1 MEVAILLF
9 YRRIFLTKTNKWC
22 VDIMFLFSYAGP
34 YLGLPLVKPHE
45 ISIPVLCEVQADPQS
60 HSRPK
65 YLPRIRFDS
74 AGSDKF
80 RYNYWN
86 YVLVVSSTSTTSE
99 ATVMCFLSPV
109 IRTTA
114 NANLAQNRFC
124 RVFFFLARCVVRVR
138 LCTPVSVLVLN
149 ADADTTRTATVQAR
163 QCAFTLCTNRY
174 RRRK

>member
-1 MEVAILLF
+1 
-9 YRRIFLTKTNKWC
+9 
-22 VDIMFLFSYAGP
+22 MFLFSYAGP

-124 RVFFFLARCVVRVR
+124 RVFFFWLGALCVSGFVHLYLSSCLMLMRIQREQPLCRRGSAPSRSVRIDTEGESSVR
-138 LCTPVSVLVLN
+138 YK
-149 ADADTTRTATVQAR
+149 
-163 QCAFTLCTNRY
+163 Y
-174 RRRK
+174 RKPF